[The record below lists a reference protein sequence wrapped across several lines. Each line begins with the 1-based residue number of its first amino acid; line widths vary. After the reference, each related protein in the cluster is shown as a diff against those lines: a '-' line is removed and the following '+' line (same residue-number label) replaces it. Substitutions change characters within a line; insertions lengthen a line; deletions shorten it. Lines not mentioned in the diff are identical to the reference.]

1 MKAFTDMPPTTHFT
15 DPTEHPLTSDLVARL
30 AAAEREIRLLKAQV
44 NSMEAGAIETRP
56 RPDANLPK
64 LTAEM
69 NAQNIATDGSFDL
82 IPDSIIGS
90 PAVIH
95 HPKHLGMKLYAYSH
109 VRREAPLH
117 VVLHGA
123 MISGTW
129 FPRFERVRT
138 MSEKGRSFCTIAD
151 PTIQLDHGLKLGW
164 YVGHDGI
171 DPNEWIRALVDRLKA
186 IAGARQ
192 LIFVGSSGGGYAAL
206 QLSLNFPGSLAFVTD
221 PQTVITNYHAT
232 QVQRLLHVGFDRMS
246 IADAIEAHPER
257 LSAVESYSQSPPQN
271 WVYYTQHLRDK
282 FHVENHLRPFGQ
294 LFGVTKPTVDFE
306 SDRFKLAVVER
317 GKHGP
322 LSYSLFDKHL
332 AAATA
337 WHAAK
342 LDDARQKSGDSDAGS

>member
-1 MKAFTDMPPTTHFT
+1 MPPTTHFT

-44 NSMEAGAIETRP
+44 NSMEAVAGEARP
-56 RPDANLPK
+56 RPDANLLK
-64 LTAEM
+64 LTAGM
-69 NAQNIATDGSFDL
+69 NAQAVSTEGSFDR
-82 IPDSIIGS
+82 IPDSIIGE
-90 PAVIH
+90 PTIIH
-95 HPKHLGMKLYAYSH
+95 HPKRLGMTLYAYSH
-109 VRREAPLH
+109 IRRDEPLH

-171 DPNEWIRALVDRLKA
+171 DPIEWIIPLVDRLKA
-186 IAGARQ
+186 VAGTRQ

-221 PQTVITNYHAT
+221 PQTVVTNYHAT

-246 IADAIEAHPER
+246 IEDATEAHSER

-271 WVYYTQHLRDK
+271 WVYYTQHLRDR

-294 LFGVTKPTVDFE
+294 LFGLSNPAADFE
-306 SDRFKLAVVER
+306 ADRFKLAVVER

-342 LDDARQKSGDSDAGS
+342 LDDARQSFGDSDTVS